1 MNEYN
6 FDSIT
11 KTTALNYANNL
22 CSRASTIINDE
33 EIPDLLWRPYELK
46 FFNQEEIRSRLN
58 LLTPDRCITIYVSK
72 LVENESDLSQE
83 KWYGTKF
90 RKDKIKDEFIARLSK
105 IMPS

>member
-1 MNEYN
+1 
-6 FDSIT
+6 
-11 KTTALNYANNL
+11 
-22 CSRASTIINDE
+22 
-33 EIPDLLWRPYELK
+33 
-46 FFNQEEIRSRLN
+46 